1 MRIRNGTV
9 ECVSPTLRRP
19 TVWEGRRMA
28 KRCCLAVFL
37 SLFLTIPAWPQQK
50 PADLTERSLKDLM
63 NIEVTSVSKKQEKLA
78 HTAAAI
84 FVITAED
91 IRRSG
96 ATNIP
101 DLLRM
106 VPGLD
111 VAQVNG
117 SSWAV
122 SSRGFNDQV
131 ADKLLVLI
139 DGRTVY
145 SPLFNGV
152 FWDVQE
158 VPLENIERIEVI
170 RGPGAAIWGANA
182 VNGVINIISK
192 TASETQGA
200 LITGGGG
207 THDRGFGMAQYGGT
221 LGGETTYRVD
231 SENASLNHLT
241 NLAGQNGDD
250 GWDVYRA
257 GFRVDSKLGAKD
269 SLTIQ
274 GDGYTGSEGE
284 VVAAVT
290 SLVLPQ
296 PQVLD
301 LRQNI
306 GGWDILSRW
315 DRAFSPT
322 SQTTLQV
329 YFDRTNRGDAT
340 YGEGRDTFDID
351 FQHHITWG
359 KRQDIVW
366 GLGFRST
373 SDSIRGSF
381 RVFFTPSAVTDLLF
395 SSFVQDEIAIRP
407 GSLYLTLGT
416 RLDHNPD
423 TGFGVEPSASL
434 AWLANDKTTFWTSIS
449 RALGTPSRKQDV
461 RFNEAILPDPGGPP
475 ILESVFGFKQKDEAI
490 LATEIGYRTQI
501 SEHLSL
507 DLTGFYNSY
516 TNIES
521 SAVGAL
527 FVEADP
533 APMHL
538 VLPIFLANMLHGE
551 GYGAEVVA
559 NWKPISRWT
568 LSPGFSYLQLHLHH
582 DPTSTDTTTAAA
594 AEGSSPR
601 EQAQLRSH
609 VEMTSRWAWDTS
621 VYFVGRLPALQI
633 PSYTRLDAGLTWRL
647 RERLSFSVA
656 GQNLLQGHHVEF
668 SSSSQIV
675 LSSLVKRSVYAKIVW
690 RF

>member
-1 MRIRNGTV
+1 MR
-9 ECVSPTLRRP
+9 TLADC
-19 TVWEGRRMA
+19 RMI
-28 KRCCLAVFL
+28 KRCCCSFALLLA
-37 SLFLTIPAWPQQK
+37 LFPQIPAWSQQK
-50 PADLTERSLKDLM
+50 PVDITEISIEDLM
-63 NIEVTSVSKKQEKLA
+63 NIKVTSVSKKEEKLS

-122 SSRGFNDQV
+122 SSRGFNNQI

-158 VPLENIERIEVI
+158 VPLENIQRIEVI

-192 TASETQGA
+192 TASETQGS

-207 THDRGFGMAQYGGT
+207 THDQGFGLAQYGGT
-221 LGGETTYRVD
+221 LGGETAYRVD
-231 SENASLNHLT
+231 SDNSSFNHLA

-250 GWDVYRA
+250 EWDVFRA

-269 SLTIQ
+269 SLTVQ

-284 VVAAVT
+284 VVSAVT
-290 SLVLPQ
+290 SLALPQ
-296 PQVLD
+296 PQALD
-301 LRQNI
+301 LQQNI
-306 GGWDILSRW
+306 GGWDIVSRW

-351 FQHHITWG
+351 FQHHITLA

-366 GLGFRST
+366 GLGFRDT
-373 SDSIRGSF
+373 SDDIRGSF
-381 RVFFTPSAVTDLLF
+381 RVMFTPYAEADLLYSAF
-395 SSFVQDEIAIRP
+395 AQDEISILP
-407 GSLYLTLGT
+407 GRLYLTLGA

-423 TGFGVEPSASL
+423 TGFGVQPSVSL
-434 AWLANDKTTFWTSIS
+434 AWIANDKTTFWASLS
-449 RALGTPSRKQDV
+449 RAIGTPSRDQDV
-461 RFNEAILPDPGGPP
+461 RFNEAIIPDPGGPT
-475 ILESVFGFKQKDEAI
+475 ILESVFGTDQRDVNV
-490 LATEIGYRTQI
+490 LAAEVGYRAQI
-501 SEHLSL
+501 SELFSL

-516 TNIES
+516 THILS
-521 SAVGAL
+521 SEIGSL
-527 FVEADP
+527 FVEVDP
-533 APMHL
+533 APVHL
-538 VLPIFLANMLHGE
+538 VLPIFLANLLHGE
-551 GYGAEVVA
+551 GYGAEVAA
-559 NWKPISRWT
+559 NWKPASRWT
-568 LSPGFSYLQLHLHH
+568 LSPGFSYLQLHLQA
-582 DPTSTDTTTAAA
+582 DATSTDTTTAAA
-594 AEGSSPR
+594 VEGSSPR

-609 VEMTSRWAWDTS
+609 VELTRRWAWDTS
-621 VYFVGRLPALQI
+621 VYFVGRLPASQI
-633 PSYTRLDAGLTWRL
+633 PSYTRLDT
-647 RERLSFSVA
+647 S
-656 GQNLLQGHHVEF
+656 
-668 SSSSQIV
+668 
-675 LSSLVKRSVYAKIVW
+675 
-690 RF
+690 

>member
-1 MRIRNGTV
+1 MI
-9 ECVSPTLRRP
+9 
-19 TVWEGRRMA
+19 
-28 KRCCLAVFL
+28 KRCCCSFTLLLA
-37 SLFLTIPAWPQQK
+37 LFLPIPAWSQK
-50 PADLTERSLKDLM
+50 KPVDITEISIEDLM
-63 NIEVTSVSKKQEKLA
+63 NIKVTSVSKKEEKLS

-117 SSWAV
+117 STWAV
-122 SSRGFNDQV
+122 SSRGFNDQYSN
-131 ADKLLVLI
+131 KLLVLI

-145 SPLFNGV
+145 SPFFNGV

-158 VPLENIERIEVI
+158 VPLENIERIEVT
-170 RGPGAAIWGANA
+170 RGPGASIWGANA

-192 TASETQGA
+192 KASDTQGS

-207 THDRGFGMAQYGGT
+207 THDQGFGLAQYGGT
-221 LGGETTYRVD
+221 LGGETAYRVD
-231 SENASLNHLT
+231 SDNSSLNHLA

-257 GFRVDSKLGAKD
+257 GFRADSKLGAKD
-269 SLTIQ
+269 SLTIE

-284 VVAAVT
+284 VVSAVT
-290 SLVLPQ
+290 SLALPQ

-315 DRAFSPT
+315 DRAISAT

-351 FQHHITWG
+351 FQHHVAWR

-381 RVFFTPSAVTDLLF
+381 RVVFNPSAVTDLLF
-395 SSFVQDEIAIRP
+395 SSFVQDEIAVRP
-407 GSLYLTLGT
+407 GSLYLTLGV

-423 TGFGVEPSASL
+423 TGLGVQPSASL
-434 AWLANDKTTFWTSIS
+434 AWLANDKTTLWVSLS
-449 RALGTPSRKQDV
+449 RAVGTPSRDQDV
-461 RFNEAILPDPGGPP
+461 RFNEAILPNPGGPP
-475 ILESVFGFKQKDEAI
+475 ILESVFGVEQKDEDI
-490 LATEIGYRTQI
+490 LATEVGYRTQI
-501 SEHLSL
+501 SEPLSL

-516 TNIES
+516 THVS
-521 SAVGAL
+521 SSEVGAL

-533 APMHL
+533 SPVHL
-538 VLPIFLANMLHGE
+538 VLPIFLANLLHGE

-559 NWKPISRWT
+559 NWKPVSRWT
-568 LSPGFSYLQLHLHH
+568 LSPGFSYLRLHLRD
-582 DPTSTDTTTAAA
+582 DPTSTDTTYATV

-601 EQAQLRSH
+601 EQAQLRSR
-609 VEMTSRWAWDTS
+609 VELARRWAWDTS
-621 VYFVGRLPALQI
+621 VYFVGHLPALLV
-633 PSYTRLDAGLTWRL
+633 PSYTRLDTSLTWQP

-656 GQNLLQGHHVEF
+656 GQNLLQDHHVEF
-668 SSSSQIV
+668 NSSRQTV
-675 LSSLVKRSVYAKIVW
+675 LSSLVKRSVYAKFVW

>member
-1 MRIRNGTV
+1 MRQQDSLFAGIRRSWHRLADG
-9 ECVSPTLRRP
+9 EH
-19 TVWEGRRMA
+19 RRMGMC
-28 KRCCLAVFL
+28 CCLLVAMFLAV
-37 SLFLTIPAWPQQK
+37 PAWPQQQ
-50 PADLTERSLKDLM
+50 PADLTEESMEDLM
-63 NIEVTSVSKKQEKLA
+63 KIEVTSVSKKEEELS

-101 DLLRM
+101 DVLRM

-131 ADKLLVLI
+131 ANKLLVLI

-152 FWDVQE
+152 YWDVQE

-192 TASETQGA
+192 KSSDTQGS

-207 THDRGFGMAQYGGT
+207 THDKGFGLAQFGGK

-231 SENASLNHLT
+231 SDNSSFNHLA

-250 GWDVYRA
+250 GWDVFRA
-257 GFRVDSKLGAKD
+257 GFRVDSKLNKKD

-284 VVAAVT
+284 IVSAVT

-301 LRQNI
+301 LRQDI
-306 GGWDILSRW
+306 GGWDIVSRW
-315 DRAFSPT
+315 DHAISPT

-329 YFDRTNRGDAT
+329 YFDRTNRADAT

-351 FQHHITWG
+351 FQHHVVWG

-373 SDSIRGSF
+373 SDSIRGSY
-381 RVFFTPSAVTDLLF
+381 RVVFTPSAVTDLLF

-407 GSLYLTLGT
+407 RSLYLTLGV
-416 RLDHNPD
+416 RLDHNPE
-423 TGFGVEPSASL
+423 TGFGVQPGASL
-434 AWLANDKTTFWTSIS
+434 AWLANDKTTLWASIS
-449 RALGTPSRKQDV
+449 RALGTPSREQDV

-475 ILESVFGFKQKDEAI
+475 ILESVFGVEEKDENI
-490 LATEIGYRTQI
+490 VATEVGYRTQI
-501 SEHLSL
+501 SESLSL
-507 DLTGFYNSY
+507 DLTGFYSSY
-516 TNIES
+516 TNILS
-521 SAVGAL
+521 SEVGGL

-533 APMHL
+533 APVHL
-538 VLPIFLANMLHGE
+538 VLPIYLANLLHGE

-559 NWKPISRWT
+559 NWKPMSRWT
-568 LSPGFSYLQLHLHH
+568 LSPGFSYLQLHLRD
-582 DPTSTDTTTAAA
+582 DPTSTDTTSAAA
-594 AEGSSPR
+594 VEGSSPR

-609 VEMTSRWAWDTS
+609 MELSRRWAWDTS
-621 VYFVGRLPALQI
+621 VYFVGRLPALLI
-633 PSYTRLDAGLTWRL
+633 PSYTRLDTGLTWRP

-656 GQNLLQGHHVEF
+656 GQNLLQDHHVEF
-668 SSSSQIV
+668 DSSSQLV
-675 LSSLVKRSVYAKIVW
+675 LSSLIKRSVYAKVVW